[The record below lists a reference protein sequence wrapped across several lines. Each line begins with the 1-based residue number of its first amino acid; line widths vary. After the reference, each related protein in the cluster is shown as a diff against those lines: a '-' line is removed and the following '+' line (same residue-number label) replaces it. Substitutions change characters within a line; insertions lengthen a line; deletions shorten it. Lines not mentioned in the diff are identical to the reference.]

1 MTVFFVFFFLS
12 GFCGLVYQVVWLR
25 VAMADFGVTT
35 PLISIVLS
43 VFMAGLALGSWGGG
57 RLVRRLEN
65 RPAAFF
71 VRLYGIA
78 ELTIGVSGL
87 VVVGLLRW
95 GRVLLVGQW
104 GSSGYYVVSACWIAL
119 VLLPFCT
126 AMGATFPLAM
136 AGIRAAFRGESPR
149 SFSYLYVANVLGAM
163 AGTLM
168 SAFLLIELMGFHRTV
183 LVAAGVN
190 AVVAAGAF
198 AAAARLGVSRAAAAE
213 PDAEPAPRGTVPAE
227 GAILPLLFTS
237 GLASLAMEVVW
248 TRQFVPFLGPV
259 VYSFAIMLAAY
270 LAATAAGS
278 RFYRWWVRRAPIHRA
293 NVAVLAGCCALIPLA
308 TADPRIDSM
317 SLRAGALRV
326 LLGVGGFCGVLGF
339 LTPMLVD
346 RWSAG
351 DPGRAGRAYAVNA
364 VGCIIGPLL
373 SGFILLPWVGE
384 RWTLV
389 LLAIPFF
396 VFGLRSNWRILA
408 AAALAALALVAFTQD
423 FESRYPDAIVR
434 RDHTATVI
442 AAGEGMQKE
451 LLVNGVGITNLTPI
465 TKMMAHLPLAWLD
478 RPPRKV
484 LVVCFGMGTSYR
496 SARSWGI
503 DVTAVDLV
511 PSVPELFG
519 FFHADGA
526 ELLKSP
532 RSTIVIDDGRRF
544 LERTREL
551 FDVIIIDPPPPV
563 AAAGSSLLYSAEF
576 YQAAALRLRPGGM
589 LAQWMPHAENI
600 VVSAAAQA
608 LGRTFTDVRVFP
620 SLENWGEHFLASN
633 GPMSRYTAAQLAARV
648 PPAAAR
654 DMLEWGPSTTV
665 EAQFQRMLQGEMR
678 LRDLIAADPGAPVLT
693 DDRPV
698 NEYYFLRQLLH
709 GDQEFAPENPGSN

>member
-57 RLVRRLEN
+57 RLVRRLEK

-78 ELTIGVSGL
+78 ELSIGISGL

-95 GRVLLVGQW
+95 GRVLLLGQW
-104 GSSGYYVVSACWIAL
+104 GSLSYYVVSACWIAL

-136 AGIRAAFRGESPR
+136 AGIRGAFRGESPR

-168 SAFLLIELMGFHRTV
+168 SAFLFIELMGFHRTV
-183 LVAAGVN
+183 LVAAGLN

-198 AAAARLGVSRAAAAE
+198 AAARRMGESRAA
-213 PDAEPAPRGTVPAE
+213 PAE
-227 GAILPLLFTS
+227 LAAQATVSTDRAILPLLFTS
-237 GLASLAMEVVW
+237 GLSSLAMEVVW

-278 RFYRWWVRRAPIHRA
+278 RFYRWWVRRASIHRA
-293 NVAVLAGCCALIPLA
+293 KVAVLAGCCALVPLA
-308 TADPRIDSM
+308 TADPRIGSVSM
-317 SLRAGALRV
+317 WAGALRV
-326 LLGVGGFCGVLGF
+326 ALGVGGFCGVLGF

-389 LLAIPFF
+389 LLAAPFF
-396 VFGLRSNWRILA
+396 AFGMRSNWRVLA
-408 AAALAALALVAFTQD
+408 AAAVATLALVGFTQD
-423 FESRYPDAIVR
+423 FESRYPGAIVR

-451 LLVNGVGITNLTPI
+451 LLVNGIGITNLTPI
-465 TKMMAHLPLAWLD
+465 TKMMAHLPLASLD
-478 RPPRKV
+478 RPPQKV
-484 LVVCFGMGTSYR
+484 LVICFGMGTSYR
-496 SARSWGI
+496 SARSWGT

-519 FFHADGA
+519 FFHADGGA
-526 ELLKSP
+526 LLKSP
-532 RSTIVIDDGRRF
+532 RSTLVIDDGRRF
-544 LERTREL
+544 LERTQEL
-551 FDVIIIDPPPPV
+551 FDAIIVDPPPPV
-563 AAAGSSLLYSAEF
+563 AAAGSSLLYSREF
-576 YQAAALRLRPGGM
+576 YQAASRRLRSGGM
-589 LAQWMPHAENI
+589 LAQWLPHAENS

-608 LGRTFTDVRVFP
+608 LGGAFSDVRVFP
-620 SLENWGEHFLASN
+620 SVEQWGQHFLTSN
-633 GPMSRYTAAQLAARV
+633 VPMTRYTAAQLAARV

-654 DMLEWGPSTTV
+654 DMLEWGPSATV
-665 EAQFQRMLQGEMR
+665 EAQFQRMLDGEMP
-678 LRDLIAADPGAPVLT
+678 LRDLVNADPGAPMLT

-698 NEYYFLRQLLH
+698 NEYYFVRQLLH
-709 GDQEFAPENPGSN
+709 GRQEFLP

>member
-1 MTVFFVFFFLS
+1 MNVFFVFFFLS
-12 GFCGLVYQVVWLR
+12 GFCSLVYQVVWLR

-57 RLVRRLEN
+57 RLVRRLED
-65 RPAAFF
+65 RPAALF
-71 VRLYGIA
+71 VRLYGTA
-78 ELTIGVSGL
+78 ELVIGISGL
-87 VVVGLLRW
+87 VVIGLLRW
-95 GRVLLVGQW
+95 GRALLVGQW

-136 AGIRAAFRGESPR
+136 AGIRGAFRGESPR

-168 SAFLLIELMGFHRTV
+168 SAFLFVELMGFSRTV
-183 LVAAGVN
+183 LVAAGLN
-190 AVVAAGAF
+190 AMVAAGAF
-198 AAAARLGVSRAAAAE
+198 AAAARLGAARAAASQPAAQGGGAT
-213 PDAEPAPRGTVPAE
+213 DAT
-227 GAILPLLFTS
+227 ILPLLFTT
-237 GLASLAMEVVW
+237 GLSSLAMEVVW
-248 TRQFVPFLGPV
+248 TRQIVPFLGPV
-259 VYSFAIMLAAY
+259 VYSFASMLAVY

-278 RFYRWWVRRAPIHRA
+278 RIYRGWVRRAPIHRA
-293 NVAVLAGCCALIPLA
+293 NVAILAGFCALLPLA
-308 TADPRIDSM
+308 AADPRIHTDGL
-317 SLRAGALRV
+317 LRGALRMA
-326 LLGVGGFCGVLGF
+326 LGVGGFCGVLGF

-351 DPGRAGRAYAVNA
+351 DPDRAGRAYAVNA

-373 SGFILLPWVGE
+373 SGFVLLPWVGE

-396 VFGLRSNWRILA
+396 LFGIRSDRRMMVA
-408 AAALAALALVAFTQD
+408 ALVASVALVTLTQE
-423 FESRYPDAIVR
+423 FESRYPGAIVR

-442 AAGEGMQKE
+442 AAGEGMQKQ
-451 LLVNGVGITNLTPI
+451 LLVNGFGMTNLTPI
-465 TKMMAHLPLAWLD
+465 TKMMVHLPLAWLD

-496 SARSWGI
+496 SALSWGAN
-503 DVTAVDLV
+503 VTTVDLV
-511 PSVPELFG
+511 PSVPGLFG

-526 ELLKSP
+526 RLLNSP
-532 RSTIVIDDGRRF
+532 RGTIVIDDGRRF
-544 LERTREL
+544 LERTQEL
-551 FDVIIIDPPPPV
+551 FDVIVIDPPPPV
-563 AAAGSSLLYSAEF
+563 EAAGSSLLYSVEF
-576 YQAAALRLRPGGM
+576 YQVAARRLQPGGM
-589 LAQWMPHAENI
+589 LQQWIPQAERS

-608 LGRTFTDVRVFP
+608 LGRTFAEVRVYP
-620 SLENWGEHFLASN
+620 SVEGWGTHLLTSN
-633 GPMSRYTAAQLAARV
+633 GPMNWYTAAQLAARV

-654 DMLEWGPSTTV
+654 DMLEWGPATTV
-665 EAQFQRMLQGEMR
+665 KSQFQKMLGGEMPPR
-678 LRDLIAADPGAPVLT
+678 KLIDADPSAPALT

-698 NEYYFLRQLLH
+698 NEYYFLRHRAH
-709 GDQEFAPENPGSN
+709 GVRYFVP

>member
-1 MTVFFVFFFLS
+1 MIVFFVFFFLS
-12 GFCGLVYQVVWLR
+12 GFCSLVYQVVWLR
-25 VAMADFGVTT
+25 VAMAGFGVTT
-35 PLISIVLS
+35 ALISIVLS

-65 RPAAFF
+65 RSAAFF
-71 VRLYGIA
+71 LRLYGTA
-78 ELTIGVSGL
+78 EFTIGISGL

-95 GRVLLVGQW
+95 GRTLLVGQW

-136 AGIRAAFRGESPR
+136 AGIRAVFRGESLR

-163 AGTLM
+163 TGTLT
-168 SAFLLIELMGFHRTV
+168 SAFLFIELMGFSRTV
-183 LVAAGVN
+183 LVAATLN
-190 AVVAAGAF
+190 AVVAVGAF
-198 AAAARLGVSRAAAAE
+198 AAAARFGESRAADPQLTATGPAAT
-213 PDAEPAPRGTVPAE
+213 DSL
-227 GAILPLLFTS
+227 ILPLLFTS
-237 GLASLAMEVVW
+237 GLSSLAMEVVW

-259 VYSFAIMLAAY
+259 VYSFAIMLAVY

-278 RFYRWWVRRAPIHRA
+278 RIYRKWVQRAPIHRA
-293 NVAVLAGCCALIPLA
+293 NVAILAGCCALLPLA
-308 TADPRIDSM
+308 AADPRNYSDS
-317 SLRAGALRV
+317 LLLGALRV
-326 LLGVGGFCGVLGF
+326 AFGVAGFCAVLGF

-351 DPGRAGRAYAVNA
+351 DPDRAGKAYAVNA
-364 VGCIIGPLL
+364 IGCVIGPLV
-373 SGFILLPWVGE
+373 SGFVLLPWVGE

-396 VFGLRSNWRILA
+396 LFGLGGSRRLMVAASLA
-408 AAALAALALVAFTQD
+408 SVALIGLTQD
-423 FESRYPDAIVR
+423 FEHRYPGAIVR

-442 AAGEGMQKE
+442 AAGEGMQRK

-465 TKMMAHLPLAWLD
+465 TKMMAHLPLASLD
-478 RPPRKV
+478 RPPQKV
-484 LVVCFGMGTSYR
+484 LVICFGMGTSYR
-496 SARSWGI
+496 SAHSWGM

-526 ELLKSP
+526 ELLNSS
-532 RSTIVIDDGRRF
+532 RGHIVIDDGRRF
-544 LERTREL
+544 LERTPEL
-551 FDVIIIDPPPPV
+551 FDVIVIDPPPPV

-576 YQAAALRLRPGGM
+576 YQVAARRLRPGGM
-589 LAQWMPHAENI
+589 LQQWIPRTEAT

-608 LGRTFTDVRVFP
+608 LGHTFAEVRAFP
-620 SLENWGEHFLASN
+620 SVENWGQHFLASN
-633 GPMSRYTAAQLAARV
+633 RPMNRYTAAQLAAHV
-648 PPAAAR
+648 PPAAAL
-654 DMLEWGPSTTV
+654 DMLEWGPASTT
-665 EAQFQRMLQGEMR
+665 EEQFERMLGGEMP
-678 LRDLIAADPGAPVLT
+678 LRALIDAKPGTPMLT

-698 NEYYFLRQLLH
+698 NEYDFLRRLLH
-709 GDQEFAPENPGSN
+709 GYEEFVL